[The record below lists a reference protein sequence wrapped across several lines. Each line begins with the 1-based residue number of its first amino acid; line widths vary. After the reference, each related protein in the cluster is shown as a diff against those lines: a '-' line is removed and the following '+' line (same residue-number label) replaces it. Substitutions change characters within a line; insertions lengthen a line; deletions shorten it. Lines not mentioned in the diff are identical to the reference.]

1 MKLASRI
8 EKDLSA
14 QLLSNSLSCPLTMDG
29 LSQHYGV
36 SYTPVRKALNG
47 LIEEGLIR
55 KKENG
60 RLELIE
66 TFKPHT
72 YEARSFEIE
81 DIPDPSIEITRE
93 LVELSLSGKEV
104 FIREESTA
112 RKHGL
117 SRSSLRQILLK
128 LAGEGLILH
137 IPRRG
142 WQVKPFRQ
150 EDLQSFIEVREVME
164 LKALELAQSKLS
176 KPEAKHRLQEIK
188 ASNQIL
194 KNRKVKV
201 KIDNSLH
208 QYLLELA
215 GNPYLDDFFQRHG
228 KYYSILFEWE
238 GGNENAAI
246 QAVRQ
251 HHAIIDAL
259 IDEDWALARTEL
271 SEHLR
276 TNHPVLQEIRTFQ

>member
-246 QAVRQ
+246 QAVHQ

>member
-1 MKLASRI
+1 MKLSSRI
-8 EKDLSA
+8 QNDLSA
-14 QLLSNSLSCPLTMDG
+14 QLSSNSLSIPLTMDG

-36 SYTPVRKALNG
+36 SYTPIRKALTG
-47 LIEEGLIR
+47 LIEEGLVR
-55 KKENG
+55 KKGNG
-60 RLELIE
+60 RLEPIE
-66 TFKPHT
+66 IQNKEK
-72 YEARSFEIE
+72 YESSGF
-81 DIPDPSIEITRE
+81 DIKDLPDPSIEITRE
-93 LVELSLSGKEV
+93 LVELSLSGKEI

-150 EDLQSFIEVREVME
+150 EELQSFSEVREVME

-194 KNRKVKV
+194 KNKKVKV
-201 KIDNSLH
+201 RIDNSLH

-215 GNPYLDDFFQRHG
+215 GNPYLDDFFERHG

-238 GGNENAAI
+238 GGNQNAAI
-246 QAVRQ
+246 QAVHQ

-259 IDEDWALARTEL
+259 IDEDWALASTEL

>member
-1 MKLASRI
+1 METCK
-8 EKDLSA
+8 
-14 QLLSNSLSCPLTMDG
+14 PLT
-29 LSQHYGV
+29 
-36 SYTPVRKALNG
+36 
-47 LIEEGLIR
+47 
-55 KKENG
+55 
-60 RLELIE
+60 LER
-66 TFKPHT
+66 
-72 YEARSFEIE
+72 RSFEIE
-81 DIPDPSIEITRE
+81 DLPDPNIEITRE

-104 FIREESTA
+104 FVREESTA

-128 LAGEGLILH
+128 LAGEGLVLH

-176 KPEAKHRLQEIK
+176 RPEAKQKLQEIK
-188 ASNQIL
+188 ASNQIS
-194 KNRKVKV
+194 KNGKVKV
-201 KIDNSLH
+201 RIDNSLH

-215 GNPYLDDFFQRHG
+215 DNPYLDDFFQRHG

-246 QAVRQ
+246 QAVHQ

-276 TNHPVLQEIRTFQ
+276 TNHPVLQEIRTGQ

>member
-238 GGNENAAI
+238 GGNQNAAI
-246 QAVRQ
+246 QAVHQ

-259 IDEDWALARTEL
+259 IDEDWALASTEL

>member
-246 QAVRQ
+246 QAVHQ

-259 IDEDWALARTEL
+259 IDEDWALASTEL

>member
-29 LSQHYGV
+29 LSRHYGV

-60 RLELIE
+60 RLEPVA
-66 TFKPHT
+66 TCKPLT
-72 YEARSFEIE
+72 LERRSFEIE
-81 DIPDPSIEITRE
+81 DLPDPNIEITRE
-93 LVELSLSGKEV
+93 LVELSLSGKDV
-104 FIREESTA
+104 FVREESTA

-128 LAGEGLILH
+128 LAGEGLVLH

-150 EDLQSFIEVREVME
+150 KDLQSFIEVREVME
-164 LKALELAQSKLS
+164 LKALELAQFKLS
-176 KPEAKHRLQEIK
+176 KPQAKQRLKEIK
-188 ASNQIL
+188 ASNQIS
-194 KNRKVKV
+194 KNGKVKV
-201 KIDNSLH
+201 RIDNSLH

-215 GNPYLDDFFQRHG
+215 DNPYLDDFFQRHG

-238 GGNENAAI
+238 GGNDNAAI
-246 QAVRQ
+246 QAVHQ

-259 IDEDWALARTEL
+259 INEKWALARTEL

-276 TNHPVLQEIRTFQ
+276 TNHPVLQEIRTGQ

>member
-215 GNPYLDDFFQRHG
+215 RNPYLDDFFQRHG

-246 QAVRQ
+246 QAVHQ

>member
-1 MKLASRI
+1 MVLSSRI
-8 EKDLSA
+8 QNDLSA
-14 QLLSNSLSCPLTMDG
+14 QLSSNSLSIPLTIDG

-36 SYTPVRKALNG
+36 SYTPIRKALTG
-47 LIEEGLIR
+47 LIEEGLVR
-55 KKENG
+55 KKGNG
-60 RLELIE
+60 RLEPIE
-66 TFKPHT
+66 IQNKEK
-72 YEARSFEIE
+72 YESSGF
-81 DIPDPSIEITRE
+81 DIKDLPDPSIEITRE
-93 LVELSLSGKEV
+93 LVELSLSGKEI

-150 EDLQSFIEVREVME
+150 EELQSFIEVREVME

-201 KIDNSLH
+201 RIDNSLH

-215 GNPYLDDFFQRHG
+215 GNPYLDDFFERHG

-238 GGNENAAI
+238 GGNQNAAI
-246 QAVRQ
+246 QAVHQ

-259 IDEDWALARTEL
+259 IDEDWALASTEL

>member
-1 MKLASRI
+1 MVLSSRI
-8 EKDLSA
+8 QNDLSA
-14 QLLSNSLSCPLTMDG
+14 QLSSNSLSIPLTIDG

-36 SYTPVRKALNG
+36 SYTPIRKALTG
-47 LIEEGLIR
+47 LIEEGLVR
-55 KKENG
+55 KKGNG
-60 RLELIE
+60 RLEPIE
-66 TFKPHT
+66 IQNKEK
-72 YEARSFEIE
+72 YESSGF
-81 DIPDPSIEITRE
+81 DIKDLPDPSIEITRE
-93 LVELSLSGKEV
+93 LVELSLSGKEI

-201 KIDNSLH
+201 RIDNSLH

-215 GNPYLDDFFQRHG
+215 GNPYLDDFFERHG

-238 GGNENAAI
+238 GGNQNAAI
-246 QAVRQ
+246 QAVHQ

-259 IDEDWALARTEL
+259 IDEDWALASTEL

>member
-93 LVELSLSGKEV
+93 LIELSLSGKEV

-164 LKALELAQSKLS
+164 KKALELAQSKLS

-246 QAVRQ
+246 QAVHQ

-259 IDEDWALARTEL
+259 IDEDWALASTEL

>member
-1 MKLASRI
+1 MILSSRI
-8 EKDLSA
+8 QNDLSA
-14 QLLSNSLSCPLTMDG
+14 QLSSNSLSIPLTIDG

-36 SYTPVRKALNG
+36 SYTPIRKALTG
-47 LIEEGLIR
+47 LIEEGLVR
-55 KKENG
+55 KKGNG
-60 RLELIE
+60 RLEPIE
-66 TFKPHT
+66 IQNKEK
-72 YEARSFEIE
+72 YESSGF
-81 DIPDPSIEITRE
+81 DIKDLPDPSIEITSE
-93 LVELSLSGKEV
+93 LVELSLSGKEI

-201 KIDNSLH
+201 RIDNSLH

-215 GNPYLDDFFQRHG
+215 GNPYLDDFFERHG

-238 GGNENAAI
+238 GGNQNAAI
-246 QAVRQ
+246 QAVHQ

-259 IDEDWALARTEL
+259 IDEDWALASTEL

>member
-1 MKLASRI
+1 MVLSSRI
-8 EKDLSA
+8 QNDLSA
-14 QLLSNSLSCPLTMDG
+14 QLSSNSLSIPLTIDG

-36 SYTPVRKALNG
+36 SYTPIRKALTG
-47 LIEEGLIR
+47 LIEEGLVR
-55 KKENG
+55 KKGNG
-60 RLELIE
+60 RLEPIE
-66 TFKPHT
+66 IQNKEK
-72 YEARSFEIE
+72 YESSGF
-81 DIPDPSIEITRE
+81 DIKDLPDPSIEITRE
-93 LVELSLSGKEV
+93 LVELSLFGKEI

-150 EDLQSFIEVREVME
+150 EELQSFIEVREVME

-201 KIDNSLH
+201 RIDNSLH

-215 GNPYLDDFFQRHG
+215 GNPYLDDFFERHG

-238 GGNENAAI
+238 GGNQNAAI
-246 QAVRQ
+246 QAVHQ

-259 IDEDWALARTEL
+259 IDEDWALASTEL

>member
-1 MKLASRI
+1 VKLSSRI
-8 EKDLSA
+8 QNDLSA
-14 QLLSNSLSCPLTMDG
+14 QLSSNSLSIPLTMDG

-36 SYTPVRKALNG
+36 SYTPIRKALTG
-47 LIEEGLIR
+47 LIEEGLVR
-55 KKENG
+55 KKGNG
-60 RLELIE
+60 RLEPIE
-66 TFKPHT
+66 IQNKEK
-72 YEARSFEIE
+72 YESSGF
-81 DIPDPSIEITRE
+81 DIKDLPDPSIEITRE
-93 LVELSLSGKEV
+93 LVELSLSGKEI

-150 EDLQSFIEVREVME
+150 EELQSFSEVREVME

-194 KNRKVKV
+194 KNKKVKV
-201 KIDNSLH
+201 RIDNSLH

-215 GNPYLDDFFQRHG
+215 GNPYLDDFFERHG

-238 GGNENAAI
+238 GGNQNAAI
-246 QAVRQ
+246 QAVHQ

-259 IDEDWALARTEL
+259 IDEDWALASTEL

>member
-1 MKLASRI
+1 MKLSSHI
-8 EKDLSA
+8 QNDLGS
-14 QLLSNSLSCPLTMDG
+14 QLMSNSLTVPLTMDG

-36 SYTPVRKALNG
+36 SYTPIRQALNR
-47 LIEEGLIR
+47 LIEDGLIR
-55 KKENG
+55 KKTNG
-60 RLELIE
+60 RLEPL
-66 TFKPHT
+66 KL
-72 YEARSFEIE
+72 SNQKN
-81 DIPDPSIEITRE
+81 IEISKYEPSQERIQSTQITEE
-93 LVELSLSGKEV
+93 LVQLSLSGKEIFV
-104 FIREESTA
+104 REEATA
-112 RKHGL
+112 RKYNI
-117 SRSSLRQILLK
+117 SRSSLRQVLQR
-128 LAGEGLILH
+128 LAGEGLVLH

-176 KPEAKHRLQEIK
+176 RPEAKQRLQEIK
-188 ASNQIL
+188 VSNQIS
-194 KNRKVKV
+194 KNGKVKV

-215 GNPYLDDFFQRHG
+215 DNPYLDDFFQRHG

-246 QAVRQ
+246 QAVHQ

-259 IDEDWALARTEL
+259 IDEKWTLARTEL
-271 SEHLR
+271 SKHLR
-276 TNHPVLQEIRTFQ
+276 TNHPVLQEIRTGQ

>member
-29 LSQHYGV
+29 LSRHYGV

-60 RLELIE
+60 RLEPVA
-66 TFKPHT
+66 TCKPLT
-72 YEARSFEIE
+72 LERRSFEIE
-81 DIPDPSIEITRE
+81 DLPDPNIEITRE
-93 LVELSLSGKEV
+93 LVELSLSGKDV
-104 FIREESTA
+104 FVREESTA
-112 RKHGL
+112 LKHGL

-128 LAGEGLILH
+128 LAGEGLVLH

-150 EDLQSFIEVREVME
+150 KDLQSFIEVREVME
-164 LKALELAQSKLS
+164 LKALELAQFKLS
-176 KPEAKHRLQEIK
+176 KPEAKQRLQEIK
-188 ASNQIL
+188 ASNQIS
-194 KNRKVKV
+194 KNGKVKV
-201 KIDNSLH
+201 RIDNSLH

-215 GNPYLDDFFQRHG
+215 DNPYLDDFFQRHG

-246 QAVRQ
+246 QAVHQ

-259 IDEDWALARTEL
+259 INEKWALARTEL
-271 SEHLR
+271 SKHLR
-276 TNHPVLQEIRTFQ
+276 TNHPVLQEIRTGQ

>member
-1 MKLASRI
+1 
-8 EKDLSA
+8 
-14 QLLSNSLSCPLTMDG
+14 
-29 LSQHYGV
+29 
-36 SYTPVRKALNG
+36 
-47 LIEEGLIR
+47 
-55 KKENG
+55 
-60 RLELIE
+60 
-66 TFKPHT
+66 
-72 YEARSFEIE
+72 
-81 DIPDPSIEITRE
+81 
-93 LVELSLSGKEV
+93 
-104 FIREESTA
+104 
-112 RKHGL
+112 
-117 SRSSLRQILLK
+117 
-128 LAGEGLILH
+128 
-137 IPRRG
+137 
-142 WQVKPFRQ
+142 
-150 EDLQSFIEVREVME
+150 ME

-246 QAVRQ
+246 QAVHH

>member
-29 LSQHYGV
+29 LSRHYGV

-60 RLELIE
+60 RLEPVA
-66 TFKPHT
+66 TCKPLT
-72 YEARSFEIE
+72 LERRSFEIE
-81 DIPDPSIEITRE
+81 DLPDPNIEITRE

-104 FIREESTA
+104 FVREESTA

-128 LAGEGLILH
+128 LAGEGLVLH

-150 EDLQSFIEVREVME
+150 KDLQSFIEVREVME
-164 LKALELAQSKLS
+164 LKALELAQFKLS
-176 KPEAKHRLQEIK
+176 KPEAKQRLQEIK
-188 ASNQIL
+188 ASNQIS
-194 KNRKVKV
+194 KNGKVKV
-201 KIDNSLH
+201 RIDNSLH

-215 GNPYLDDFFQRHG
+215 DNPYLDDFFQRHG

-246 QAVRQ
+246 QAVHQ

-259 IDEDWALARTEL
+259 IDEDWALALTEL
-271 SEHLR
+271 SKHLR
-276 TNHPVLQEIRTFQ
+276 TNHPVLQEIRTGQ

>member
-29 LSQHYGV
+29 LSRHYGV

-60 RLELIE
+60 RLEPVA
-66 TFKPHT
+66 TCKPLT
-72 YEARSFEIE
+72 LERRSFEIE
-81 DIPDPSIEITRE
+81 DLPDPNIEITRE

-104 FIREESTA
+104 FVREESTA

-128 LAGEGLILH
+128 LAGEGLVLH

-150 EDLQSFIEVREVME
+150 KDLQSFIEVREVME
-164 LKALELAQSKLS
+164 LKALELAQFKLS
-176 KPEAKHRLQEIK
+176 KPEAKQRLQEIK
-188 ASNQIL
+188 ASNQIS
-194 KNRKVKV
+194 KNGKVKV
-201 KIDNSLH
+201 RIDNSLH

-215 GNPYLDDFFQRHG
+215 DNPYLDDFFQRHG

-246 QAVRQ
+246 QAVHQ

-259 IDEDWALARTEL
+259 INEKWAQARTEL

-276 TNHPVLQEIRTFQ
+276 TNHPVLQEIRTGQ

>member
-29 LSQHYGV
+29 LSRHYGV

-60 RLELIE
+60 RLEPVA
-66 TFKPHT
+66 TCKPLT
-72 YEARSFEIE
+72 LERRSFEIE
-81 DIPDPSIEITRE
+81 DLPDPNIEITRE

-104 FIREESTA
+104 VVREESTA

-117 SRSSLRQILLK
+117 SRSSIRQILLK
-128 LAGEGLILH
+128 LAGEGLVLH

-150 EDLQSFIEVREVME
+150 KDLQSFIEVREVME
-164 LKALELAQSKLS
+164 LKALELAQFKLS
-176 KPEAKHRLQEIK
+176 KPEAKQRLQEIK
-188 ASNQIL
+188 ASNQIS
-194 KNRKVKV
+194 KNGKVKV
-201 KIDNSLH
+201 RIDNSLH

-215 GNPYLDDFFQRHG
+215 DNPYLDDFFQRHG

-246 QAVRQ
+246 QAVHQ

-259 IDEDWALARTEL
+259 IDEDWALARIEL

-276 TNHPVLQEIRTFQ
+276 TNHPVLQEIRTGQ

>member
-1 MKLASRI
+1 MVLSSRI
-8 EKDLSA
+8 QNDLSA
-14 QLLSNSLSCPLTMDG
+14 QLSSNSLSIPLTIDG

-36 SYTPVRKALNG
+36 SYTPIRKALTG
-47 LIEEGLIR
+47 LIEEGLVR
-55 KKENG
+55 KKGNG
-60 RLELIE
+60 RLEPIE
-66 TFKPHT
+66 IQNKEK
-72 YEARSFEIE
+72 YESSGF
-81 DIPDPSIEITRE
+81 DIKDLPDPSIEITRE
-93 LVELSLSGKEV
+93 LVELSLFGKEI

-201 KIDNSLH
+201 RIDNSLH

-215 GNPYLDDFFQRHG
+215 GNPYLDDFFERHG

-238 GGNENAAI
+238 GGNQNAAI
-246 QAVRQ
+246 QAVHQ

-259 IDEDWALARTEL
+259 IDEDWALASTEL

>member
-1 MKLASRI
+1 MLCIGRFRTISHER
-8 EKDLSA
+8 LN
-14 QLLSNSLSCPLTMDG
+14 LLSSNLQETCKPLT
-29 LSQHYGV
+29 
-36 SYTPVRKALNG
+36 
-47 LIEEGLIR
+47 
-55 KKENG
+55 
-60 RLELIE
+60 LER
-66 TFKPHT
+66 
-72 YEARSFEIE
+72 RSFEIE
-81 DIPDPSIEITRE
+81 DLPDPNIEITRE

-104 FIREESTA
+104 FVREESTA

-128 LAGEGLILH
+128 LAGEGLVLH

-150 EDLQSFIEVREVME
+150 KDLQSFIEVREVIE
-164 LKALELAQSKLS
+164 LKALELAQFKLS
-176 KPEAKHRLQEIK
+176 KPEAKQRLQEIK
-188 ASNQIL
+188 VSNQIS
-194 KNRKVKV
+194 KNGKVKV

-215 GNPYLDDFFQRHG
+215 DNPYLDDFFQRHG

-238 GGNENAAI
+238 GGKENAAI
-246 QAVRQ
+246 QAVHQ

-259 IDEDWALARTEL
+259 IDEKWTLARTEL

>member
-8 EKDLSA
+8 EKDLSS

-66 TFKPHT
+66 IFKPHT
-72 YEARSFEIE
+72 YEAQSFEIE

-128 LAGEGLILH
+128 LAWEGLILH

-176 KPEAKHRLQEIK
+176 KPETKQKLEEIK

-246 QAVRQ
+246 QAVHQ

>member
-93 LVELSLSGKEV
+93 LIELSLSGKEV

-246 QAVRQ
+246 QAVHQ

>member
-29 LSQHYGV
+29 LSRHYGV

-60 RLELIE
+60 RLEPVA
-66 TFKPHT
+66 TCKPLT
-72 YEARSFEIE
+72 LERRSFEIE
-81 DIPDPSIEITRE
+81 DLPDPNIEITRE
-93 LVELSLSGKEV
+93 LVELSLSGKDV
-104 FIREESTA
+104 FVREESTA

-128 LAGEGLILH
+128 LAGEGLVLH

-150 EDLQSFIEVREVME
+150 KDLQSFIEVREVME
-164 LKALELAQSKLS
+164 LKALELAQFKLS
-176 KPEAKHRLQEIK
+176 KPEAKQRLQEIK
-188 ASNQIL
+188 ASNQIS
-194 KNRKVKV
+194 KNGKVKV

-215 GNPYLDDFFQRHG
+215 DNPYLDDFFQRHG

-246 QAVRQ
+246 QAVHQ

-259 IDEDWALARTEL
+259 INEKWALARTEL

-276 TNHPVLQEIRTFQ
+276 TNHPVLQEIRTGQ

>member
-1 MKLASRI
+1 MKLSSRI
-8 EKDLSA
+8 QNDLSA
-14 QLLSNSLSCPLTMDG
+14 QLSSNSLSIPLTIDG

-36 SYTPVRKALNG
+36 SYTPIRKALTG
-47 LIEEGLIR
+47 LIEEGLVR
-55 KKENG
+55 KKGNG
-60 RLELIE
+60 RLEPIE
-66 TFKPHT
+66 IQNKEK
-72 YEARSFEIE
+72 YESSGF
-81 DIPDPSIEITRE
+81 DIKDLPDPSIEITRE
-93 LVELSLSGKEV
+93 LVELSLSGKEI

-150 EDLQSFIEVREVME
+150 EELQSFSEVREVME

-194 KNRKVKV
+194 KNKKVKV
-201 KIDNSLH
+201 RIDNSLH

-215 GNPYLDDFFQRHG
+215 GNPYLDDFFERHG

-246 QAVRQ
+246 QAVHQ

-259 IDEDWALARTEL
+259 IDEDWALARTKL

>member
-93 LVELSLSGKEV
+93 LIELSLSGKEV

-246 QAVRQ
+246 QAVHQ

-259 IDEDWALARTEL
+259 IDEDWALASTEL

>member
-29 LSQHYGV
+29 LSRHYGV

-60 RLELIE
+60 RLEPVA
-66 TFKPHT
+66 TCKPLT
-72 YEARSFEIE
+72 LERRSFEIE
-81 DIPDPSIEITRE
+81 DLPDPSIEITRE

-104 FIREESTA
+104 FVREESTA

-128 LAGEGLILH
+128 LAGEGLVLH

-150 EDLQSFIEVREVME
+150 KDLQSFIEVREVME
-164 LKALELAQSKLS
+164 LKALELAQFKLS
-176 KPEAKHRLQEIK
+176 KPEAKQRLQEIK
-188 ASNQIL
+188 ASNQIS
-194 KNRKVKV
+194 KNGKVKV
-201 KIDNSLH
+201 RIDNSLH

-215 GNPYLDDFFQRHG
+215 DNPYLDDFFQRHG

-246 QAVRQ
+246 QAVHQ

-259 IDEDWALARTEL
+259 INEKWAQARTEL

-276 TNHPVLQEIRTFQ
+276 TNHPVLQEIRTGQ

>member
-29 LSQHYGV
+29 LSRHYGV

-66 TFKPHT
+66 TLKPHT
-72 YEARSFEIE
+72 YEAQSFEIE

-176 KPEAKHRLQEIK
+176 KPEAKRRLQEIK
-188 ASNQIL
+188 VSNQIL

-246 QAVRQ
+246 QAVHQ

>member
-14 QLLSNSLSCPLTMDG
+14 QLLSNSLSCPLTIDG
-29 LSQHYGV
+29 LIQHYGV

-72 YEARSFEIE
+72 YEAQSFEIE

-215 GNPYLDDFFQRHG
+215 GNPYLDDFFQRHR

-246 QAVRQ
+246 QAVHQ

>member
-228 KYYSILFEWE
+228 KYYYILFEWE

-246 QAVRQ
+246 QAVHQ

>member
-142 WQVKPFRQ
+142 WQVNPLGRKTSNP
-150 EDLQSFIEVREVME
+150 S
-164 LKALELAQSKLS
+164 SKF
-176 KPEAKHRLQEIK
+176 AK
-188 ASNQIL
+188 
-194 KNRKVKV
+194 
-201 KIDNSLH
+201 
-208 QYLLELA
+208 
-215 GNPYLDDFFQRHG
+215 
-228 KYYSILFEWE
+228 
-238 GGNENAAI
+238 
-246 QAVRQ
+246 
-251 HHAIIDAL
+251 
-259 IDEDWALARTEL
+259 
-271 SEHLR
+271 
-276 TNHPVLQEIRTFQ
+276 

>member
-1 MKLASRI
+1 VVLSSRI
-8 EKDLSA
+8 QNDLSA
-14 QLLSNSLSCPLTMDG
+14 QLSSNSLSIPLTIDG

-36 SYTPVRKALNG
+36 SYTPIRKALTG
-47 LIEEGLIR
+47 LIEEGLVR
-55 KKENG
+55 KKGNG
-60 RLELIE
+60 RLEPIE
-66 TFKPHT
+66 IQNKEK
-72 YEARSFEIE
+72 YESSGF
-81 DIPDPSIEITRE
+81 DIKDLPDPSIEITRE
-93 LVELSLSGKEV
+93 LVELSLSGKEI

-150 EDLQSFIEVREVME
+150 EELQSFIEVREVME

-201 KIDNSLH
+201 RIDNSLH

-215 GNPYLDDFFQRHG
+215 GNPYLDDFFERHG

-238 GGNENAAI
+238 GGNQNAAI
-246 QAVRQ
+246 QAVHQ

-259 IDEDWALARTEL
+259 IDEDWALASTEL

>member
-29 LSQHYGV
+29 LSRHYGV

-60 RLELIE
+60 RLEPVA
-66 TFKPHT
+66 TCKPLT
-72 YEARSFEIE
+72 LERRSFEIE
-81 DIPDPSIEITRE
+81 DLPDPNIEITRE

-104 FIREESTA
+104 FVREESTA

-128 LAGEGLILH
+128 LAGEGLVLH

-164 LKALELAQSKLS
+164 LKALELAQFKLS
-176 KPEAKHRLQEIK
+176 KPEAKQRLQEIK
-188 ASNQIL
+188 ASNQIS
-194 KNRKVKV
+194 KNGKVKV
-201 KIDNSLH
+201 RIDNSLH

-215 GNPYLDDFFQRHG
+215 DNPYLDDFFQRHG

-238 GGNENAAI
+238 GVNENAAI
-246 QAVRQ
+246 QAVHQ

-259 IDEDWALARTEL
+259 INEKWAQARTEL

-276 TNHPVLQEIRTFQ
+276 TNHPVLQEIRTGQ

>member
-72 YEARSFEIE
+72 YEAQSFEIE

-215 GNPYLDDFFQRHG
+215 GNPYLYDFFQRHG

-246 QAVRQ
+246 QAVHQ

-259 IDEDWALARTEL
+259 IDEDWALASTEL

-276 TNHPVLQEIRTFQ
+276 TNHPVLQEIHTFQ

>member
-14 QLLSNSLSCPLTMDG
+14 QLLSNTLSCPLTMDG
-29 LSQHYGV
+29 LSRHYGV

-60 RLELIE
+60 RLEPVA
-66 TFKPHT
+66 TCKPLT
-72 YEARSFEIE
+72 LERRSFEIE
-81 DIPDPSIEITRE
+81 DLPDPSIEITRE

-104 FIREESTA
+104 FVREESTA

-128 LAGEGLILH
+128 LAGEGLVLH

-150 EDLQSFIEVREVME
+150 KDLQSFIEVREVME
-164 LKALELAQSKLS
+164 LKALELAQFKLS
-176 KPEAKHRLQEIK
+176 KPEAKQRLQEIK
-188 ASNQIL
+188 ASNQIS
-194 KNRKVKV
+194 KNGKVKV
-201 KIDNSLH
+201 RIDNSLH

-215 GNPYLDDFFQRHG
+215 DNPYLDDFFQRHG

-246 QAVRQ
+246 QAVHQ

-271 SEHLR
+271 SKHLR
-276 TNHPVLQEIRTFQ
+276 TNHPVLQEIRTGQ

>member
-66 TFKPHT
+66 TLKPHT
-72 YEARSFEIE
+72 YEAQSFEIE

-246 QAVRQ
+246 QAVHQ